1 MTSVIEPEYKHF
13 KRFIGSSTINANGT
27 YNTSAN
33 YSDINE
39 IMFVF
44 KLGAAL
50 RQTFLYPKDI
60 LNTNAAFPDY
70 TIGAS
75 DRFYFIVTF
84 TETSLVVSGYSSTS
98 TSASWDVYYR

>member
-13 KRFIGSSTINANGT
+13 KGFIGNSAINADGT

-39 IMFVF
+39 IMFVL
-44 KLGAAL
+44 KLGGTI

-60 LNTNAAFPDY
+60 LTTNRAFPDY

-75 DRFYFIVTF
+75 DRFYFNVSF
-84 TETSLVVSGYSSTS
+84 TETALVVSEYSSTS
-98 TSASWDVYYR
+98 TSAYWNVYYR